1 MKSYQP
7 KYATNERGLGSIYFI
22 QKRNCYAGAIT
33 LEING
38 RKKRKT
44 VYGKSKLEVHDKLLD
59 LQIKAKTGELVD
71 RDLTTVYQLA
81 KKMIEEQFALNE
93 IKESSYERKLE
104 TLKKLE
110 PICNI
115 PIQDLTIDQI
125 KRFFMTQMNYSQS
138 TINKLYQLLNS
149 VLNEAKLEK
158 IITDNPMRRFKRP
171 KSKKTQVK
179 VRGLTIDEQKNL
191 LYVLKN
197 KEIVHGEQMLI
208 AMFTGMRMGEINA
221 LEVKD
226 IDFRNRCIHVT
237 KTVSRGSIGEALINN
252 RPKTEAGM
260 RKVPINDE
268 MILFLKGCLIGKESG
283 LIFTNHGSIITT
295 NMVNNVYVR
304 TLEKYNIIDN
314 TVYGKVNLHSLRHTF
329 ASRCI
334 ESGMPPKVLQKILG
348 HTDISITLNTYTDVF
363 DSFMNDKLTVTDQ
376 YLNNVGLSIL

>member
-115 PIQDLTIDQI
+115 PIQDLT
-125 KRFFMTQMNYSQS
+125 MTQMNYSQS

-226 IDFRNRCIHVT
+226 IDF
-237 KTVSRGSIGEALINN
+237 SREALRVRGGKGNKD
-252 RPKTEAGM
+252 RD
-260 RKVPINDE
+260 VV
-268 MILFLKGCLIGKESG
+268 LFKGLLMDLKHYML
-283 LIFTNHGSIITT
+283 FH
-295 NMVNNVYVR
+295 
-304 TLEKYNIIDN
+304 
-314 TVYGKVNLHSLRHTF
+314 
-329 ASRCI
+329 
-334 ESGMPPKVLQKILG
+334 
-348 HTDISITLNTYTDVF
+348 
-363 DSFMNDKLTVTDQ
+363 
-376 YLNNVGLSIL
+376 